1 MSKKFS
7 PNFFIQS
14 YYLFERWHTWVILRW
29 PRVSACLAIM
39 GKFLKYEVLQKPNFS
54 GEGTINCPWSLCR
67 FMTSFWHV
75 SDLESVDLAPPC
87 SESHSV
93 YRPSDDLIEKFVV
106 FARSIALE
114 IASAMWKYASIGLL
128 MPWTSVTEEFENTI
142 PAKVLQA

>member
-29 PRVSACLAIM
+29 SRFSACLAIM

-54 GEGTINCPWSLCR
+54 REGTINCPWSLCR

-75 SDLESVDLAPPC
+75 SDLDSVDLAPPC
-87 SESHSV
+87 SESHSA
-93 YRPSDDLIEKFVV
+93 YWPSDDLIEKFVI
-106 FARSIALE
+106 FSILVQRMCAKKNHITRWGIYQLKIIGISSWYFKEKALFRK
-114 IASAMWKYASIGLL
+114 IL
-128 MPWTSVTEEFENTI
+128 
-142 PAKVLQA
+142 